1 MLVIIITI
9 LAVLLAGYI
18 IKSFKKPPK
27 FPPGPKWYPVVGCTK
42 IVNEMSRQY
51 GCQWKGLSNL
61 AKQYS
66 TQVLGIKLGLEPIVV
81 VYGDHNVRRVFTEK
95 VFEGRP
101 NNFFLRLRCLGKK
114 MGITFA
120 DGELWKE
127 HRQFTVKHLKNVGF
141 GKTAMEGE
149 IQRELQYIIQ
159 YIDNHNNTPINPKT
173 ILAISVMNIL
183 WKFTAGEHINMERL
197 IFLLDLLK
205 ARSKAFTM
213 AGGWLNQWPWIRF
226 LFPNGSGYN
235 LIRKIN
241 QQLSDIIEEAIVKH
255 KNESIPG
262 NDFIYMFLNKIKEN
276 RESFTEEQLKV
287 ICLDLLIAG
296 SQTTSN
302 TLEFAILGVLRN
314 KIIQEKIFKEI
325 HTILGNKMPSW
336 SDSNRLVYTMA
347 YLYEIQRYFTI
358 VPLAGPRRVS
368 KDVTMDDFLIP
379 KDTTVLI
386 SVGDVHFD
394 PEMWEAPDKFM
405 PERFI
410 DDKGK
415 LTKTENIYPFGIGR
429 RRCPGDALA
438 KSFIFIVFVGILQKY
453 QIVCRDDELPSDE
466 PIVGLISS
474 ARPYTAEFRMRNT

>member
-1 MLVIIITI
+1 
-9 LAVLLAGYI
+9 
-18 IKSFKKPPK
+18 
-27 FPPGPKWYPVVGCTK
+27 
-42 IVNEMSRQY
+42 MSRQY
-51 GCQWKGLSNL
+51 GCQWKGLSKL

-101 NNFFLRLRCLGKK
+101 NSFFLRLRCLGKK

-127 HRQFTVKHLKNVGF
+127 HRKFTVKHLKNVGF

-149 IQRELQYIIQ
+149 IQRELQYIIK
-159 YIDNHNNTPINPKT
+159 YIDDHNNTPINPKT

-183 WKFTAGEHINMERL
+183 WKFTA
-197 IFLLDLLK
+197 
-205 ARSKAFTM
+205 
-213 AGGWLNQWPWIRF
+213 
-226 LFPNGSGYN
+226 
-235 LIRKIN
+235 
-241 QQLSDIIEEAIVKH
+241 
-255 KNESIPG
+255 
-262 NDFIYMFLNKIKEN
+262 
-276 RESFTEEQLKV
+276 EEQLKV
-287 ICLDLLIAG
+287 VCLDLLIAG

-302 TLEFAILGVLRN
+302 ALEFAILGVLRN
-314 KIIQEKIFKEI
+314 KNIQEKIFKEI
-325 HTILGNKMPSW
+325 YTILGNKMPSW

-347 YLYEIQRYFTI
+347 YLYECQRYFTI
-358 VPLAGPRRVS
+358 VPLAGPRRVLE
-368 KDVTMDDFLIP
+368 DVTMDDYLIP

-394 PEMWEAPDKFM
+394 SEIWEAPDKFM

-410 DDKGK
+410 DDRGK
-415 LTKTENIYPFGIGR
+415 LMKTENIYPFGIGR

-438 KSFIFIVFVGILQKY
+438 KSFIFIVFVGIIQKY
-453 QIVCRDDELPSDE
+453 QIVCRDGELPSDE

-474 ARPYTAEFRMRNT
+474 ARPYTAEFRMRDT